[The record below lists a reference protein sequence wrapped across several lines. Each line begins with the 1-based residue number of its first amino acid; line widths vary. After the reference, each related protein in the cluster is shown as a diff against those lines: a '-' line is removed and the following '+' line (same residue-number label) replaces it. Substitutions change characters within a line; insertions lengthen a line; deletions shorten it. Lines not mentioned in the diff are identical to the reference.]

1 MYAYFFNSIY
11 IYFYVSSFD
20 LYCYAYYN
28 TFNRDYFCFNI
39 NTEFIYIVN
48 QIVMKHGRFSQ
59 MIMQGGI
66 AMHIEM

>member
-1 MYAYFFNSIY
+1 MCVRVFFNSIY

-20 LYCYAYYN
+20 LYCYAYYD
-28 TFNRDYFCFNI
+28 TFNRDCFNN
-39 NTEFIYIVN
+39 NTEFIYIIN

-66 AMHIEM
+66 AMHIDM